1 MSKLN
6 FEYLNKDNKNLFNV
20 TLEKES
26 LVQSKVISLEN
37 LSKILQTLNNT
48 VDQSDTGYLPKN
60 LLRSITSTSSNKALY
75 HFSSL
80 IASPKLEIS
89 SFSPRTYKLFNKPY
103 FQLSSHDTYVCFNNY
118 KILNIILYLN
128 YNKHN
133 TGYKVMHLNTAESLF
148 NSTLLNDDAKAFPP
162 IFPNH
167 FETSICWGGTGFGST
182 LMQYFGDNDLDKL
195 QEIPF
200 VYFNSTFNNDLSDRN
215 TDTNSL
221 VSAIRLNQDLILQHI
236 SSVTG
241 EDPSTYKECFS
252 FGNFDLLAQF
262 ALLKPMLENETLYN
276 NLCKS
281 LSRSVSFKSLME

>member
-20 TLEKES
+20 TLEREA

-37 LSKILQTLNNT
+37 LIKILQTLNNT

-60 LLRSITSTSSNKALY
+60 LLRSISSSNYNKALY
-75 HFSSL
+75 HFPYL
-80 IASPKLEIS
+80 VASPKLES
-89 SFSPRTYKLFNKPY
+89 DSFNPKTYRIFNKPY
-103 FQLSSHDTYVCFNNY
+103 FQLSTHDGYVCFNNY
-118 KILNIILYLN
+118 KILNVILYLN

-133 TGYKVMHLNTAESLF
+133 IGYKVMHLNTADSLF
-148 NSTLLNDDAKAFPP
+148 NTTTLDDNAKAFAPV
-162 IFPNH
+162 FPNH

-182 LMQYFGDNDLDKL
+182 LRQYFDNNDLNKL

-200 VYFNSTFNNDLSDRN
+200 VYFNSTFNNDLRN
-215 TDTNSL
+215 TNVNSEL
-221 VSAIRLNQDLILQHI
+221 LISAIRSNQSLILEHI

-241 EDPSTYKECFS
+241 EDSSQYMECFS
-252 FGNFDLLAQF
+252 FRDFDLLTQF

>member
-20 TLEKES
+20 TLEREA

-37 LSKILQTLNNT
+37 LIKILQTLNNT

-60 LLRSITSTSSNKALY
+60 LLRSISSSNYNKALY
-75 HFSSL
+75 HFPYL
-80 IASPKLEIS
+80 LASPKLKS
-89 SFSPRTYKLFNKPY
+89 DSFNPRTYKIFNKPY
-103 FQLSSHDTYVCFNNY
+103 FQLSFHDTYVCFNNY

-133 TGYKVMHLNTAESLF
+133 TGYKVMHLNTSESLF

-200 VYFNSTFNNDLSDRN
+200 VYFNSTFNNDLRNRN

-221 VSAIRLNQDLILQHI
+221 VSVIRLNQDLILQHI

-252 FGNFDLLAQF
+252 FGSFDLLAQF

>member
-37 LSKILQTLNNT
+37 LIKILQTLNNT
-48 VDQSDTGYLPKN
+48 VDQTDTGYLPKN
-60 LLRSITSTSSNKALY
+60 LLRSVSSPSSNKALY
-75 HFSSL
+75 HFPS
-80 IASPKLEIS
+80 IVAAPKLEID
-89 SFSPRTYKLFNKPY
+89 SFNHKTYKLFNKPY
-103 FQLSSHDTYVCFNNY
+103 FQLSSHDAYVCFNNY
-118 KILNIILYLN
+118 KILNIVLYLN

-133 TGYKVMHLNTAESLF
+133 IGYKVMHLNTAESLF
-148 NSTLLNDDAKAFPP
+148 NSTLLNDDTKAFPP

-182 LMQYFGDNDLDKL
+182 LRQYFDENDLDKL

-200 VYFNSTFNNDLSDRN
+200 VYFNSTFNNDLRNRN
-215 TDTNSL
+215 TNTDSL
-221 VSAIRLNQDLILQHI
+221 ISAIRSNQDLILQHI

-241 EDPSTYKECFS
+241 EDPSMYRECFS

-276 NLCKS
+276 NLCRS
-281 LSRSVSFKSLME
+281 LSQSVSFKSLME

>member
-6 FEYLNKDNKNLFNV
+6 FEYVNKDNKNLFNV

-26 LVQSKVISLEN
+26 LVQSKVVSLEN
-37 LSKILQTLNNT
+37 LIKILQTLNNT
-48 VDQSDTGYLPKN
+48 VDQTDTGYLPKN
-60 LLRSITSTSSNKALY
+60 LLRSVVSTNSNKALY
-75 HFSSL
+75 HFNSL
-80 IASPKLEIS
+80 TASPKLEID
-89 SFSPRTYKLFNKPY
+89 SFKPKTYRLFNKPY
-103 FQLSSHDTYVCFNNY
+103 FQLSMHDGYVCFDNY
-118 KILNIILYLN
+118 KILNVILYLN

-133 TGYKVMHLNTAESLF
+133 IGYKVMHLNTADSLF
-148 NSTLLNDDAKAFPP
+148 NSTVLNDDAKAFPP
-162 IFPNH
+162 LFPNH

-182 LMQYFGDNDLDKL
+182 LMQYFNNNDLNKL

-200 VYFNSTFNNDLSDRN
+200 VYFNSTFNNDLRN
-215 TDTNSL
+215 RNVNL
-221 VSAIRLNQDLILQHI
+221 EWLLSAIRSNQSLILEHI

-241 EDPSTYKECFS
+241 EDSSQYMECFS
-252 FGNFDLLAQF
+252 FRDFDLLTQF

>member
-20 TLEKES
+20 TLEREA

-37 LSKILQTLNNT
+37 LIKILQTLNNT

-60 LLRSITSTSSNKALY
+60 LLRSISSSNYNKALY
-75 HFSSL
+75 HFPYL
-80 IASPKLEIS
+80 VASPKLES
-89 SFSPRTYKLFNKPY
+89 YSFNPKTYRIFNKPY
-103 FQLSSHDTYVCFNNY
+103 FQLSTHDGYVCFNNY
-118 KILNIILYLN
+118 KILNVILYLN

-133 TGYKVMHLNTAESLF
+133 IGYKVMHLNTADSLF
-148 NSTLLNDDAKAFPP
+148 NTTTLDDNAKAFAPV
-162 IFPNH
+162 FPNH

-182 LMQYFGDNDLDKL
+182 LRQYFDNNDLNKL

-200 VYFNSTFNNDLSDRN
+200 VYFNSTFNNDLRN
-215 TDTNSL
+215 TNVNSEL
-221 VSAIRLNQDLILQHI
+221 LISAIRSNQSLILEHI

-241 EDPSTYKECFS
+241 EDSSQYMECFS
-252 FGNFDLLAQF
+252 FRDFDLLTQF

>member
-20 TLEKES
+20 TLEREA

-37 LSKILQTLNNT
+37 LIKILQTLNNT

-60 LLRSITSTSSNKALY
+60 LLRLITSSNYNKALY
-75 HFSSL
+75 HFPYL
-80 IASPKLEIS
+80 VASPKLES
-89 SFSPRTYKLFNKPY
+89 GSFNPKTYKIFNKPY
-103 FQLSSHDTYVCFNNY
+103 FQLSMHDGYVCFNNY

-128 YNKHN
+128 YNRHN
-133 TGYKVMHLNTAESLF
+133 IGYKVMHLNTADSLF
-148 NSTLLNDDAKAFPP
+148 NTTTLDDNAKAFAPV
-162 IFPNH
+162 FPNH

-182 LMQYFGDNDLDKL
+182 LRQYFDNNDLNKL

-200 VYFNSTFNNDLSDRN
+200 VYFNSTFNNDLRN
-215 TDTNSL
+215 RNVNLELL
-221 VSAIRLNQDLILQHI
+221 VSAIRSNQSLILEHI

-241 EDPSTYKECFS
+241 EDSSQYMECFS
-252 FGNFDLLAQF
+252 FRDFDLLTQF

>member
-20 TLEKES
+20 TLEREA

-37 LSKILQTLNNT
+37 LIKILQTLNNT
-48 VDQSDTGYLPKN
+48 VDQTDTGYLPKN
-60 LLRSITSTSSNKALY
+60 LLRSISSSNYNKALY
-75 HFSSL
+75 HFPYL
-80 IASPKLEIS
+80 VAFPKLES
-89 SFSPRTYKLFNKPY
+89 ASFNPKTYRIFNKPY
-103 FQLSSHDTYVCFNNY
+103 FQLSMHGGYVCFNNY

-200 VYFNSTFNNDLSDRN
+200 VYFNSTFNNDLRN
-215 TDTNSL
+215 RNVNLELL
-221 VSAIRLNQDLILQHI
+221 VSAIRSNQSLILEHI

-241 EDPSTYKECFS
+241 EDSSQYMECFS
-252 FGNFDLLAQF
+252 FRDFDLLTQF
-262 ALLKPMLENETLYN
+262 ALLKPMLENETLYK
-276 NLCKS
+276 NLCKG
-281 LSRSVSFKSLME
+281 LSKSVSFRSLME

>member
-37 LSKILQTLNNT
+37 LIKILQTLNNT
-48 VDQSDTGYLPKN
+48 VDQTDTGYLPKN
-60 LLRSITSTSSNKALY
+60 LLRSVFSPSSNKALY
-75 HFSSL
+75 HFPS
-80 IASPKLEIS
+80 IVAAPKLEID
-89 SFSPRTYKLFNKPY
+89 SFNHKTYKLFNKPY
-103 FQLSSHDTYVCFNNY
+103 FQLSSHDEYICFNNY
-118 KILNIILYLN
+118 KILNIVLYLN

-133 TGYKVMHLNTAESLF
+133 IGYKVMHLNTAESLF

-182 LMQYFGDNDLDKL
+182 LRQYFDENDLDKL

-200 VYFNSTFNNDLSDRN
+200 VYFNSTFNTDLRNRN
-215 TDTNSL
+215 TNTDSL
-221 VSAIRLNQDLILQHI
+221 VSTIRSNQDLILEHI

-241 EDPSTYKECFS
+241 EDPSMYKECFS

-276 NLCKS
+276 NLCKG
-281 LSRSVSFKSLME
+281 LSQSVSFKSLME

>member
-26 LVQSKVISLEN
+26 LVQSKVVSLEN
-37 LSKILQTLNNT
+37 LIKILQTLNNT
-48 VDQSDTGYLPKN
+48 VDQTDTGYLPKN
-60 LLRSITSTSSNKALY
+60 LLRSVASTNSNKALY
-75 HFSSL
+75 HFPS
-80 IASPKLEIS
+80 IVAAPKLEID
-89 SFSPRTYKLFNKPY
+89 SFNPKTYRLFNKPY
-103 FQLSSHDTYVCFNNY
+103 FQLSMHGGYVCFNNY
-118 KILNIILYLN
+118 KILNVILYLN

-148 NSTLLNDDAKAFPP
+148 NSTLLNDDAKAFPT

-167 FETSICWGGTGFGST
+167 FETSICWGGTGFGSS
-182 LMQYFGDNDLDKL
+182 LMQYFGNNDLNKL

-200 VYFNSTFNNDLSDRN
+200 VYFNSTFNNDLRNRN

-221 VSAIRLNQDLILQHI
+221 VSVIRLNQDLLLQHI

>member
-20 TLEKES
+20 TLEREA

-37 LSKILQTLNNT
+37 LIKILQTLNNT

-60 LLRSITSTSSNKALY
+60 LLRSVASTNSNKALY
-75 HFSSL
+75 HFNSL
-80 IASPKLEIS
+80 TASPKLETH
-89 SFSPRTYKLFNKPY
+89 SFNPKSYRLFNKPY
-103 FQLSSHDTYVCFNNY
+103 FQLSTHDGYVCFNNY
-118 KILNIILYLN
+118 KILNVILYLN

-133 TGYKVMHLNTAESLF
+133 IGYKVMHLNTADSLF
-148 NSTLLNDDAKAFPP
+148 NTTTLDDNAKAFAPV
-162 IFPNH
+162 FPNH

-182 LMQYFGDNDLDKL
+182 LRQYFDNNDLNKL

-200 VYFNSTFNNDLSDRN
+200 VYFNSTFNNDLRN
-215 TDTNSL
+215 RNVNLELL
-221 VSAIRLNQDLILQHI
+221 VSAIRSNQSLILEHI

-241 EDPSTYKECFS
+241 EDSSQYMECFS
-252 FGNFDLLAQF
+252 FRDFDLLTQF

-276 NLCKS
+276 NLCKG
-281 LSRSVSFKSLME
+281 LSKSVSFKSLME

>member
-6 FEYLNKDNKNLFNV
+6 FEYVNKDNKNLFNV

-37 LSKILQTLNNT
+37 LIKILQTLNNT
-48 VDQSDTGYLPKN
+48 ADQSDTGYLPKN
-60 LLRSITSTSSNKALY
+60 LLRSISSPSYNKALY
-75 HFSSL
+75 HFPS
-80 IASPKLEIS
+80 IVAAPKLEID
-89 SFSPRTYKLFNKPY
+89 SFNHKSLKLFNKPY
-103 FQLSSHDTYVCFNNY
+103 FQLSSHDEYVCFNNY
-118 KILNIILYLN
+118 KILNIVLYLN
-128 YNKHN
+128 HNKHN
-133 TGYKVMHLNTAESLF
+133 VGYKVMHLNTAESLF
-148 NSTLLNDDAKAFPP
+148 NSTLLNNDAKAFPP

-182 LMQYFGDNDLDKL
+182 LIQYFNDNDLDKL

-200 VYFNSTFNNDLSDRN
+200 VYFNSTFNTDLRNRN
-215 TDTNSL
+215 TNTDSL
-221 VSAIRLNQDLILQHI
+221 VSTIRSNQDLILEHI

-241 EDPSTYKECFS
+241 EDPSMYKECFS

-276 NLCKS
+276 NLCKG
-281 LSRSVSFKSLME
+281 LSQSVSFKSLME

>member
-37 LSKILQTLNNT
+37 LIKILQTLNNT

-103 FQLSSHDTYVCFNNY
+103 FQLSMHDGYVCFNNY
-118 KILNIILYLN
+118 KILNVILYLN

-133 TGYKVMHLNTAESLF
+133 IGYKVMHLNTGESLF
-148 NSTLLNDDAKAFPP
+148 NSTLLNDDAKAFAP

-182 LMQYFGDNDLDKL
+182 LRQYFDNNDLNKL

-200 VYFNSTFNNDLSDRN
+200 VYFNSTFNNDLRN
-215 TDTNSL
+215 RNVNLESVL
-221 VSAIRLNQDLILQHI
+221 SAIRLNQDLILQHI

>member
-20 TLEKES
+20 TLEREA

-37 LSKILQTLNNT
+37 LIKILQTLNNT

-60 LLRSITSTSSNKALY
+60 LLRSISSSNYNKALY
-75 HFSSL
+75 HFPYL
-80 IASPKLEIS
+80 LASPKLKS
-89 SFSPRTYKLFNKPY
+89 DSFNPRTYKIFNKPY
-103 FQLSSHDTYVCFNNY
+103 FQLSTHDGYVCFNNY
-118 KILNIILYLN
+118 KILNVILYLN

-133 TGYKVMHLNTAESLF
+133 IGYKVMHLNTADSLF
-148 NSTLLNDDAKAFPP
+148 NTTTLDDNAKAFAPV
-162 IFPNH
+162 FPNH

-182 LMQYFGDNDLDKL
+182 LRQYFNNNDLNKL

-200 VYFNSTFNNDLSDRN
+200 VYFNSTFNNDLRN
-215 TDTNSL
+215 RNVNL
-221 VSAIRLNQDLILQHI
+221 ELLISAIRSNQSLILEYI

-241 EDPSTYKECFS
+241 EDSSQYMECFS
-252 FGNFDLLAQF
+252 FRDFDLLTQF
-262 ALLKPMLENETLYN
+262 ALLKPMLENETLYK

-281 LSRSVSFKSLME
+281 LSKSVSFKSLME

>member
-20 TLEKES
+20 TLEREA

-37 LSKILQTLNNT
+37 LIKILQTLNNT

-60 LLRSITSTSSNKALY
+60 LLRSISSSNYNKALY
-75 HFSSL
+75 HFPYL
-80 IASPKLEIS
+80 VASPKLES
-89 SFSPRTYKLFNKPY
+89 YSFNPKTYRIFNKPY
-103 FQLSSHDTYVCFNNY
+103 FQLSTHDGYVCFNNY
-118 KILNIILYLN
+118 KILNVILYLN

-133 TGYKVMHLNTAESLF
+133 IGYKVMHLNTADSLF
-148 NSTLLNDDAKAFPP
+148 NTTTLDDNAKAFAPV
-162 IFPNH
+162 FPNH

-182 LMQYFGDNDLDKL
+182 LRQYFDNNDLNKL

-200 VYFNSTFNNDLSDRN
+200 VYFNSTFNNDLRN
-215 TDTNSL
+215 TNVNLELL
-221 VSAIRLNQDLILQHI
+221 VSAIRSNQSLILEHI

-241 EDPSTYKECFS
+241 EDSSQYMECFS
-252 FGNFDLLAQF
+252 FRDFDLLTQF

>member
-37 LSKILQTLNNT
+37 LIKILQTLNNT
-48 VDQSDTGYLPKN
+48 VDKTDTGYLPKN
-60 LLRSITSTSSNKALY
+60 LLRSVSSPSSNKALY
-75 HFSSL
+75 HFPYL
-80 IASPKLEIS
+80 ITSPKLDIN
-89 SFSPRTYKLFNKPY
+89 SFNHKTYKLFNKPY
-103 FQLSSHDTYVCFNNY
+103 FQLSFHDTYVCFNNY

-148 NSTLLNDDAKAFPP
+148 NSTLLNDNAKAFPP

-182 LMQYFGDNDLDKL
+182 LMQYFNNNDLDKL

-200 VYFNSTFNNDLSDRN
+200 VYFNSTFNTDLRNRN
-215 TDTNSL
+215 TNTDSL
-221 VSAIRLNQDLILQHI
+221 VSAIRSNQDLILEHI

-241 EDPSTYKECFS
+241 EDPSTYRECFS

-276 NLCKS
+276 NLCRS
-281 LSRSVSFKSLME
+281 LSQSVSFKSLME

>member
-20 TLEKES
+20 TLEREA

-37 LSKILQTLNNT
+37 LIKILQTLNNT

-60 LLRSITSTSSNKALY
+60 LLRSISSSNYNKALY
-75 HFSSL
+75 HFPYL
-80 IASPKLEIS
+80 VASPKLES
-89 SFSPRTYKLFNKPY
+89 GSFNPKTYRIFNKPY
-103 FQLSSHDTYVCFNNY
+103 FQLSTHDGYVCFNNY
-118 KILNIILYLN
+118 KILNVILYLN

-133 TGYKVMHLNTAESLF
+133 IGYKVMHLNTADSLF
-148 NSTLLNDDAKAFPP
+148 NTTTLDDNAKAFAPV
-162 IFPNH
+162 FPNH

-182 LMQYFGDNDLDKL
+182 LRQYFDNNDLNKL

-200 VYFNSTFNNDLSDRN
+200 VYFNSTFNNDLRN
-215 TDTNSL
+215 TNVNLELL
-221 VSAIRLNQDLILQHI
+221 VSAIRSNQSLILEHI

-241 EDPSTYKECFS
+241 EDSSQYMECFS
-252 FGNFDLLAQF
+252 FRDFDLLTQF

>member
-20 TLEKES
+20 TLEREA

-37 LSKILQTLNNT
+37 LIKILQTLNNT

-60 LLRSITSTSSNKALY
+60 LLRSISSSNYNKALY
-75 HFSSL
+75 HFPYL
-80 IASPKLEIS
+80 VASPKLES
-89 SFSPRTYKLFNKPY
+89 DSFNPRTYKIFNKPY
-103 FQLSSHDTYVCFNNY
+103 FQLSTHDGYVCFNNY
-118 KILNIILYLN
+118 KILNVILYLN

-133 TGYKVMHLNTAESLF
+133 IGYKVMHLNTADSLF
-148 NSTLLNDDAKAFPP
+148 NTTTLDDNAKAFAPV
-162 IFPNH
+162 FPNH

-182 LMQYFGDNDLDKL
+182 LRQYFDNNDLNKL

-200 VYFNSTFNNDLSDRN
+200 VYFNSTFNNDLRN
-215 TDTNSL
+215 RNVNLELL
-221 VSAIRLNQDLILQHI
+221 VSAIRSNQSLILEHI

-241 EDPSTYKECFS
+241 EDSSQYMECFS
-252 FGNFDLLAQF
+252 FRDFDLLTQF

>member
-37 LSKILQTLNNT
+37 LIKILQTLNNT

-60 LLRSITSTSSNKALY
+60 LLRSISSSNYNKALY
-75 HFSSL
+75 HFPYL
-80 IASPKLEIS
+80 LASPKLKS
-89 SFSPRTYKLFNKPY
+89 DSFNPRTYKIFNKTY
-103 FQLSSHDTYVCFNNY
+103 FQLSTHDGYVCFNNY
-118 KILNIILYLN
+118 KILNVILYLN

-133 TGYKVMHLNTAESLF
+133 IGYKVMHLNTADSLF
-148 NSTLLNDDAKAFPP
+148 NTTTLDDNAKAFAPV
-162 IFPNH
+162 FPNH

-182 LMQYFGDNDLDKL
+182 LRQYFNNNDLNKL

-200 VYFNSTFNNDLSDRN
+200 VYFNSTFNNDLRN
-215 TDTNSL
+215 RNVNL
-221 VSAIRLNQDLILQHI
+221 ELLISAIRSNQSLILEHI

-241 EDPSTYKECFS
+241 EDSSQYMECFS
-252 FGNFDLLAQF
+252 FKDFDLLTQF
-262 ALLKPMLENETLYN
+262 ALLKPMLENETLYK

-281 LSRSVSFKSLME
+281 LSKSVSFKSLME

>member
-20 TLEKES
+20 TLEIEA

-37 LSKILQTLNNT
+37 LIKILQTLNNT
-48 VDQSDTGYLPKN
+48 VDQSDTGYFPKN
-60 LLRSITSTSSNKALY
+60 LLRSISSSNYNKALY
-75 HFSSL
+75 HFPYL
-80 IASPKLEIS
+80 VASPKLES
-89 SFSPRTYKLFNKPY
+89 DSFNPRTYKIFNKPY
-103 FQLSSHDTYVCFNNY
+103 FQLSTHDGYVCFNNY
-118 KILNIILYLN
+118 KILNVILYLN

-133 TGYKVMHLNTAESLF
+133 IGYKVMHLNTADSLF
-148 NSTLLNDDAKAFPP
+148 NTTTLDDNAKAFAPV
-162 IFPNH
+162 FPNH

-182 LMQYFGDNDLDKL
+182 LRQYFDNNDLNKL

-200 VYFNSTFNNDLSDRN
+200 VYFNSTFNNDLRN
-215 TDTNSL
+215 RNVNL
-221 VSAIRLNQDLILQHI
+221 EWLLSAIRSNQSLILEHI

-241 EDPSTYKECFS
+241 EDSSQYMECFS
-252 FGNFDLLAQF
+252 FRDFDLLTQF

-281 LSRSVSFKSLME
+281 LSKSVSFRSLME

>member
-26 LVQSKVISLEN
+26 LVQSKVVSLEN
-37 LSKILQTLNNT
+37 LIKILQTLNNT
-48 VDQSDTGYLPKN
+48 VDQTDTGYLPKN
-60 LLRSITSTSSNKALY
+60 LLRLVASTNSNKALY

-80 IASPKLEIS
+80 IASPKLEID
-89 SFSPRTYKLFNKPY
+89 SFKPKTYRLFNKPY
-103 FQLSSHDTYVCFNNY
+103 FQLSMHDGYVCFNNY
-118 KILNIILYLN
+118 KILNVILYLN

-133 TGYKVMHLNTAESLF
+133 IGYKVMHLNTGESLF
-148 NSTLLNDDAKAFPP
+148 NSTLLNDDAKAFAP

-182 LMQYFGDNDLDKL
+182 LRQYFDNNDLNKL

-200 VYFNSTFNNDLSDRN
+200 VYFNSTFNNDLRDRN
-215 TDTNSL
+215 VNLESVL
-221 VSAIRLNQDLILQHI
+221 SAIRLNQDLILQHI

>member
-26 LVQSKVISLEN
+26 LVQSKVVSLEN
-37 LSKILQTLNNT
+37 LIKILQTLNNT
-48 VDQSDTGYLPKN
+48 VDQTDTGYLPKN
-60 LLRSITSTSSNKALY
+60 LLRLVASTNSNKALY

-80 IASPKLEIS
+80 IASPKLKID
-89 SFSPRTYKLFNKPY
+89 SFKPKTYRLFNKPY
-103 FQLSSHDTYVCFNNY
+103 FQLSMHDGYVCFNNY
-118 KILNIILYLN
+118 KILNVILYLN

-133 TGYKVMHLNTAESLF
+133 IGYKVMHLNTGESLF
-148 NSTLLNDDAKAFPP
+148 NSTLLNDDAKAFAP

-182 LMQYFGDNDLDKL
+182 LRQYFDNNDLNKL

-200 VYFNSTFNNDLSDRN
+200 VYFNSTFNNDLRDRN
-215 TDTNSL
+215 VNLESVL
-221 VSAIRLNQDLILQHI
+221 SAIRLNQDLILQHI

>member
-37 LSKILQTLNNT
+37 LIKILQTLNNT
-48 VDQSDTGYLPKN
+48 VDQTDTGYLPKN
-60 LLRSITSTSSNKALY
+60 LLRSVTSTNYNKALY

-80 IASPKLEIS
+80 TASPKLEID
-89 SFSPRTYKLFNKPY
+89 SFKPKSYRLFNKPY
-103 FQLSSHDTYVCFNNY
+103 FQLSTHDGYVCFDNY
-118 KILNIILYLN
+118 KILNVILYLN

-133 TGYKVMHLNTAESLF
+133 IGYKVMHLNTADSLF
-148 NSTLLNDDAKAFPP
+148 NSTVLDDNAKAFAP

-182 LMQYFGDNDLDKL
+182 LRQYFDNNDLNKL

-200 VYFNSTFNNDLSDRN
+200 VYFNSTFNNDLRN
-215 TDTNSL
+215 RNVNLEL
-221 VSAIRLNQDLILQHI
+221 VLSAIRSNQNLILEHI

-241 EDPSTYKECFS
+241 EDSSQYMECFS
-252 FGNFDLLAQF
+252 FRDFDLLTQF

-276 NLCKS
+276 NLCRS

>member
-20 TLEKES
+20 TLEREA

-37 LSKILQTLNNT
+37 LIKILQTLNNT

-60 LLRSITSTSSNKALY
+60 LLRLITSSNYNKALY
-75 HFSSL
+75 HFPYL
-80 IASPKLEIS
+80 VASPKLES
-89 SFSPRTYKLFNKPY
+89 NSFNPKTYRVFNKPY
-103 FQLSSHDTYVCFNNY
+103 FQLSMHDGYVCFNNY

-133 TGYKVMHLNTAESLF
+133 IGYKVMHLNTADSLF
-148 NSTLLNDDAKAFPP
+148 NSTVLNDDAKAFQP

-182 LMQYFGDNDLDKL
+182 LRQYFDNNDLDKL

-200 VYFNSTFNNDLSDRN
+200 VYFNSTFNNDLRN
-215 TDTNSL
+215 RNINLELLLS
-221 VSAIRLNQDLILQHI
+221 VIRSNQDLILEHI

-241 EDPSTYKECFS
+241 EDSSQYMECFS
-252 FGNFDLLAQF
+252 FRDFDLLTQF

-276 NLCKS
+276 NLCRS
-281 LSRSVSFKSLME
+281 LSKSVSFKSLME

>member
-20 TLEKES
+20 TLEREA

-37 LSKILQTLNNT
+37 LIKILQTLNNT

-60 LLRSITSTSSNKALY
+60 LLRSISSSNYNKALY
-75 HFSSL
+75 HFPS
-80 IASPKLEIS
+80 IVVSPKLEID
-89 SFSPRTYKLFNKPY
+89 SFNHKTYKLFNKPY

-182 LMQYFGDNDLDKL
+182 LMQYFNDNDLDKL

-200 VYFNSTFNNDLSDRN
+200 VYFNSTFNNDLRN
-215 TDTNSL
+215 RNVNLELLLS
-221 VSAIRLNQDLILQHI
+221 VIRSNQDLILEHI

-241 EDPSTYKECFS
+241 EDSSQYMECFS
-252 FGNFDLLAQF
+252 FRDFDLLTQF

-276 NLCKS
+276 NLCKG
-281 LSRSVSFKSLME
+281 LSKSVSFKSLME

>member
-20 TLEKES
+20 TLEREA

-37 LSKILQTLNNT
+37 LIKILQTLNNT

-60 LLRSITSTSSNKALY
+60 LLRSISSSNYNKALY
-75 HFSSL
+75 HFPYL
-80 IASPKLEIS
+80 VASPKLES
-89 SFSPRTYKLFNKPY
+89 GSFNPRTYKIFNKPY
-103 FQLSSHDTYVCFNNY
+103 FQLSTHDGYVCFNNY
-118 KILNIILYLN
+118 KILNVILYLN

-133 TGYKVMHLNTAESLF
+133 IGYKVMHLNTADSLF
-148 NSTLLNDDAKAFPP
+148 NTTTLDDNAKAFAPV
-162 IFPNH
+162 FPNH

-182 LMQYFGDNDLDKL
+182 LRQYFDNNDLNKL

-200 VYFNSTFNNDLSDRN
+200 VYFNSTFNNDLRN
-215 TDTNSL
+215 RNINLELLLS
-221 VSAIRLNQDLILQHI
+221 VIRSNQDLILEHI

-241 EDPSTYKECFS
+241 EDSSQYMECFS
-252 FGNFDLLAQF
+252 LRDFDLLTQF

-276 NLCKS
+276 NLCRS
-281 LSRSVSFKSLME
+281 LSQSVSFKSLME

>member
-26 LVQSKVISLEN
+26 LVQSKVVSLEN
-37 LSKILQTLNNT
+37 LIKILQTLNNT
-48 VDQSDTGYLPKN
+48 VDQIDTGYLPKN
-60 LLRSITSTSSNKALY
+60 LLRSVASTNSNKALY
-75 HFSSL
+75 HFNSL
-80 IASPKLEIS
+80 TASPKLETH
-89 SFSPRTYKLFNKPY
+89 SFNPKSYRLFNKPY
-103 FQLSSHDTYVCFNNY
+103 FQLSTHDGYVCFNNY

-128 YNKHN
+128 YNKYN

-200 VYFNSTFNNDLSDRN
+200 VYFNSTFNNDLRNRN
-215 TDTNSL
+215 TDTNLL
-221 VSAIRLNQDLILQHI
+221 VSAVRLNQDLILQHI

-252 FGNFDLLAQF
+252 FGSFDLLAQF

>member
-37 LSKILQTLNNT
+37 LIKILQTLNNT

-200 VYFNSTFNNDLSDRN
+200 VYFNSTFNNDLRDRN

>member
-37 LSKILQTLNNT
+37 LIKILQTLNNT

-103 FQLSSHDTYVCFNNY
+103 FQLSMHDGYVCFNNY
-118 KILNIILYLN
+118 KILNVILYLN

-133 TGYKVMHLNTAESLF
+133 IGYKVMHLNTGESLF
-148 NSTLLNDDAKAFPP
+148 NSTLLNDDAKAFAP

-182 LMQYFGDNDLDKL
+182 LRQYFDNNDLNKL

-200 VYFNSTFNNDLSDRN
+200 VYFNSTFNNDLRDRN
-215 TDTNSL
+215 VNLESVL
-221 VSAIRLNQDLILQHI
+221 SAIRLNQDLILQHI

>member
-20 TLEKES
+20 TLEIES

-37 LSKILQTLNNT
+37 LIKILQTLNNT

-60 LLRSITSTSSNKALY
+60 LLRSISSSNYDKALY
-75 HFSSL
+75 HFPC
-80 IASPKLEIS
+80 IVASPKLEID
-89 SFSPRTYKLFNKPY
+89 SFNPKTYRLFNKPY
-103 FQLSSHDTYVCFNNY
+103 FQLSMHNGYVCFNNY
-118 KILNIILYLN
+118 KILNVILYLN

-200 VYFNSTFNNDLSDRN
+200 VYFNSTFNNDLRNRN
-215 TDTNSL
+215 TDTNLL

-281 LSRSVSFKSLME
+281 LSKSVSFRSLME

>member
-20 TLEKES
+20 ILEKES

-37 LSKILQTLNNT
+37 LIKILQTLNNT
-48 VDQSDTGYLPKN
+48 VDQTDTGYLPKN
-60 LLRSITSTSSNKALY
+60 LLRSVSSPSSNKVLY
-75 HFSSL
+75 HFPS
-80 IASPKLEIS
+80 IVASPKLES
-89 SFSPRTYKLFNKPY
+89 TSFNSKTYRIFDKPY

-148 NSTLLNDDAKAFPP
+148 NSTLLNDNAKAFPP

-182 LMQYFGDNDLDKL
+182 LMQYFNNNDLDKL

-200 VYFNSTFNNDLSDRN
+200 VYFNSTFNNDLRDRN
-215 TDTNSL
+215 FNTNSL
-221 VSAIRLNQDLILQHI
+221 ISAIRSNQDLILEHI

-241 EDPSTYKECFS
+241 EDPSMYTECFS
-252 FGNFDLLAQF
+252 FGNFDLLSQF

-276 NLCKS
+276 NLCRS
-281 LSRSVSFKSLME
+281 LSKSVSFKSLME

>member
-20 TLEKES
+20 TLEREA
-26 LVQSKVISLEN
+26 LVQSKVVSLEN
-37 LSKILQTLNNT
+37 LIKILQTLNNT

-60 LLRSITSTSSNKALY
+60 LLRSISSSNYNKALY
-75 HFSSL
+75 HFPS
-80 IASPKLEIS
+80 IVVSPKLEID
-89 SFSPRTYKLFNKPY
+89 SFNHKTYKLFNKPY

-182 LMQYFGDNDLDKL
+182 LMQYFNDNDLDKL

-200 VYFNSTFNNDLSDRN
+200 VYFNSTFNNDLRN
-215 TDTNSL
+215 RNVNLELLLS
-221 VSAIRLNQDLILQHI
+221 VIRSNQDLILEHI

-241 EDPSTYKECFS
+241 EDSSQYMECFS
-252 FGNFDLLAQF
+252 FRDFDLLTQF

-276 NLCKS
+276 NLCKG
-281 LSRSVSFKSLME
+281 LSKSVSFKSLME

>member
-20 TLEKES
+20 TLEKKS
-26 LVQSKVISLEN
+26 LVQSKVVSLEN
-37 LSKILQTLNNT
+37 LIKILQTLNNT
-48 VDQSDTGYLPKN
+48 VDQTDTGYLPKN
-60 LLRSITSTSSNKALY
+60 LLRSVSSPSSNKVLY
-75 HFSSL
+75 HFPS
-80 IASPKLEIS
+80 IVASPKLEID
-89 SFSPRTYKLFNKPY
+89 SFGHKTYKLFNKPY
-103 FQLSSHDTYVCFNNY
+103 FQLSAHDGYVCFNNY
-118 KILNIILYLN
+118 KILNIVLYLN

-133 TGYKVMHLNTAESLF
+133 IGYKVMHLNTADSLF
-148 NSTLLNDDAKAFPP
+148 NSTVLDDNAKAFAP

-182 LMQYFGDNDLDKL
+182 LRQYFDNNDLNKL

-200 VYFNSTFNNDLSDRN
+200 VYFNSTFNNDLRN
-215 TDTNSL
+215 RNVNLEL
-221 VSAIRLNQDLILQHI
+221 VLSAIRSNQNLILEHI

-241 EDPSTYKECFS
+241 EDSSQYKECFS

>member
-20 TLEKES
+20 TLEREA

-37 LSKILQTLNNT
+37 LIKILQTLNNT

-60 LLRSITSTSSNKALY
+60 LLRSISSSNYNKALY
-75 HFSSL
+75 HFPYL
-80 IASPKLEIS
+80 VASPKLEAA
-89 SFSPRTYKLFNKPY
+89 SFNPKTYRIFNKPY
-103 FQLSSHDTYVCFNNY
+103 FQLSMHDGYVCFNNY
-118 KILNIILYLN
+118 KILNVILYLN
-128 YNKHN
+128 YNKYN
-133 TGYKVMHLNTAESLF
+133 IGYKVMHLNTADSLF
-148 NSTLLNDDAKAFPP
+148 NSTVLNDDAKAFQP

-182 LMQYFGDNDLDKL
+182 LMQYFNDNDLDKL

-200 VYFNSTFNNDLSDRN
+200 VYFNSTFNSDLRN
-215 TDTNSL
+215 RNVNLELL
-221 VSAIRLNQDLILQHI
+221 VSAIRSNQSLILEHI

-241 EDPSTYKECFS
+241 EDSSQYMECFS
-252 FGNFDLLAQF
+252 FRDFDLLTQF

-281 LSRSVSFKSLME
+281 LSKSVSFRSLME

>member
-20 TLEKES
+20 TLEREA

-37 LSKILQTLNNT
+37 LIKILQTLNNT

-60 LLRSITSTSSNKALY
+60 LLRSVASTNSNKALY
-75 HFSSL
+75 HFNSL
-80 IASPKLEIS
+80 TASPKLETH
-89 SFSPRTYKLFNKPY
+89 SFNPKTYRVFNKPY
-103 FQLSSHDTYVCFNNY
+103 FQLSMHDGYVCFNNY
-118 KILNIILYLN
+118 KILNVILYLN

-133 TGYKVMHLNTAESLF
+133 IGYKVMHLNTADSLF
-148 NSTLLNDDAKAFPP
+148 NTTTLDDNAKAFAPV
-162 IFPNH
+162 FPNH

-182 LMQYFGDNDLDKL
+182 LRQYFDNNDLNKL

-200 VYFNSTFNNDLSDRN
+200 VYFNSTFNNDLRN
-215 TDTNSL
+215 RNVNLELL
-221 VSAIRLNQDLILQHI
+221 VSAIRSNQSLILEHI

-241 EDPSTYKECFS
+241 EDSSQYMECFS
-252 FGNFDLLAQF
+252 FRDFDLLTQF

>member
-37 LSKILQTLNNT
+37 LIKILQTLNNT

-60 LLRSITSTSSNKALY
+60 LLRLITSSNYNKALY
-75 HFSSL
+75 HFPYL
-80 IASPKLEIS
+80 VASPKLES
-89 SFSPRTYKLFNKPY
+89 GSFNPKTYKIFNKPY
-103 FQLSSHDTYVCFNNY
+103 FQLSMHDGYVCFNNY

-128 YNKHN
+128 YNRHN
-133 TGYKVMHLNTAESLF
+133 IGYKVMHLNTADSLF
-148 NSTLLNDDAKAFPP
+148 NTTTLDDNAKAFAPV
-162 IFPNH
+162 FPNH

-182 LMQYFGDNDLDKL
+182 LRQYFDNNDLNKL

-200 VYFNSTFNNDLSDRN
+200 VYFNSTFNNDLRN
-215 TDTNSL
+215 RNVNLELL
-221 VSAIRLNQDLILQHI
+221 VSAIRSNQSLILEHI

-241 EDPSTYKECFS
+241 EDSSQYMECFS
-252 FGNFDLLAQF
+252 FRDFDLLTQF

-276 NLCKS
+276 NLCKG
-281 LSRSVSFKSLME
+281 LSQSVSFKSLME